1 MKIDALNIFLE
12 CKKSYMLTCN
22 PAGQERLT
30 ETSLKI
36 YFLYDISGVF
46 LIF

>member
-12 CKKSYMLTCN
+12 CRKSYMLTCN

-30 ETSLKI
+30 ETSLKMTFYMTLVG
-36 YFLYDISGVF
+36 YF
-46 LIF
+46 